1 VNSPIADRIEDDMHL
16 ASNGGE
22 PTEAEMSERHRRH
35 HANLNVTNVPQDQ
48 SYLTDLI
55 NAQQD
60 LIAAQHR
67 FLQEGDQR
75 GLLTAQQQFLQVQT
89 SVIGR
94 LGVFG

>member
-1 VNSPIADRIEDDMHL
+1 MNAPIADRIENDMHL
-16 ASNGGE
+16 ASDGGE
-22 PTEAEMSERHRRH
+22 PTETELSERHRRH
-35 HANLNVTNVPQDQ
+35 QVTTSVPQDQ

-60 LIAAQHR
+60 LIASQHQ
-67 FLQEGDQR
+67 FLRDGDQR
-75 GLLTAQQQFLQVQT
+75 VLLTAQQQFLQVQT

>member
-1 VNSPIADRIEDDMHL
+1 MNAPIADRIENDMHL
-16 ASNGGE
+16 ASDGGE
-22 PTEAEMSERHRRH
+22 PTEAELSERHRRH
-35 HANLNVTNVPQDQ
+35 QVTANVPQDQ

-75 GLLTAQQQFLQVQT
+75 SLLTAQQQFLQVQT

>member
-1 VNSPIADRIEDDMHL
+1 MNAPIADRIEDDMHL
-16 ASNGGE
+16 ASKGGE
-22 PTEAEMSERHRRH
+22 PTEAELSERYRRH
-35 HANLNVTNVPQDQ
+35 QVTANVPQDQ

-75 GLLTAQQQFLQVQT
+75 SLLTAQQQFLQVQT

>member
-1 VNSPIADRIEDDMHL
+1 MNSPIADRIDDEMHL
-16 ASNGGE
+16 VKDGGE
-22 PTEAEMSERHRRH
+22 QPEMSERDRRH
-35 HANLNVTNVPQDQ
+35 YQQNINTANVPQDQ

-60 LIAAQHR
+60 LIAAQHV
-67 FLQEGDQR
+67 FLQSGDQR
-75 GLLTAQQQFLQVQT
+75 QLLTAQQRFLQVQT

>member
-1 VNSPIADRIEDDMHL
+1 MNSPIADRVQDDMHL

-22 PTEAEMSERHRRH
+22 PTETELSERQRRH
-35 HANLNVTNVPQDQ
+35 QVTTSVPQDQ